1 MQVRVDLSYVDYN
14 DVFQFIESLK
24 HEFPEVGEYLNRQ
37 KNLPENLVFYF
48 DFNDSFSEF
57 EKHVRKTVDSDKN
70 LHYDVAVDSKED
82 NTLTLLK
89 PDDLEQLGIFICEF
103 CGAVSSSEEEKYIHE
118 RAHYFF

>member
-1 MQVRVDLSYVDYN
+1 MRVRVDLSYVDYN
-14 DVFQFIESLK
+14 DVFQFLESLK
-24 HEFPEVGEYLNRQ
+24 HEFPEVREYLNRQ

-57 EKHVRKTVDSDKN
+57 EKHVRKTVDSHKN

>member
-1 MQVRVDLSYVDYN
+1 L
-14 DVFQFIESLK
+14 
-24 HEFPEVGEYLNRQ
+24 GEYLSRQ

-57 EKHVRKTVDSDKN
+57 EKHVRKTVESDKN